1 MSFVSTL
8 YFILRYFV
16 SEFHTY
22 SKDANI
28 LCYYKH
34 VIPILSIYKIIAFF
48 QLLGKGSNQF
58 RLDPST
64 GRVYLAD
71 NGKNL
76 DHEEEEKLYL
86 RLRATDDV
94 GHITESQV

>member
-1 MSFVSTL
+1 M
-8 YFILRYFV
+8 
-16 SEFHTY
+16 
-22 SKDANI
+22 K
-28 LCYYKH
+28 
-34 VIPILSIYKIIAFF
+34 PINF